1 MKHPSD
7 DNLIL
12 FFYGEAGDA
21 EAIRR
26 QLAADPEL
34 RTRYEGLRRVLE
46 AMDDALP
53 VPERGESYGTEVWTR
68 LQPRLPEPRK
78 PAAGWLPRSLDLRW
92 AFAGMAAALLLVVG
106 FVAGRLWPR
115 PEAQVVTVETDGR
128 ERILLAAVADHLE
141 RSERLLAEVE
151 SSAAAD
157 PAGLAAERAWA
168 QDLLDANRLYRQS
181 TRQGGRPRLAALL
194 DELEPFLL
202 ELANAP
208 DEPTGEELEDL
219 RQRVREQALLFKVR
233 VVGERLDRQQTL

>member
-1 MKHPSD
+1 MKPPTD
-7 DNLIL
+7 DDLTL

-26 QLAADPEL
+26 QLAASPEL
-34 RTRYEGLRRVLE
+34 RARYESLRRVLD

-53 VPERGESYGTEVWTR
+53 VPERGESYGAEVWAR
-68 LQPRLPEPRK
+68 LQPRLAERRK
-78 PAAGWLPRSLDLRW
+78 PAAGWLPRSFDLRW

-115 PEAQVVTVETDGR
+115 PEAAVAVGTDGR

-141 RSERLLAEVE
+141 RSERLLAEVAN
-151 SSAAAD
+151 SATAD

-208 DEPTGEELEDL
+208 AEPTGEELQDL
-219 RQRVREQALLFKVR
+219 QRRVRERALLFKVR